1 MKPVD
6 ITFMFSQ
13 RALLDLVGHME
24 DKKAAYIQNIE
35 IADTH
40 KPVGKESKHS
50 KKKSNASDL
59 EKTDHNL
66 ERESK
71 K

>member
-1 MKPVD
+1 
-6 ITFMFSQ
+6 
-13 RALLDLVGHME
+13 ME